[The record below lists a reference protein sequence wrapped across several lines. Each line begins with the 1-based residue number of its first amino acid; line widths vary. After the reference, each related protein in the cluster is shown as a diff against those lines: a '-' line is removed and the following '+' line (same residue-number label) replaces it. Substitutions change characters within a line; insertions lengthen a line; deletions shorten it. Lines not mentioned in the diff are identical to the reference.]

1 MFGRKSWGRHV
12 IAPYCRAHAIPLE
25 GGPKAAFSQR
35 AVPDN
40 ASSPPELE
48 ALSVGNFSLAVLKEK
63 RFGKMKAQFEK
74 EQSASGEFQRQVDAF
89 RDWISSDGAT
99 GYPAVADRY
108 HLYISLACPWASR
121 TLIARKLLGLEKVIG
136 LTVVDPLR
144 DERGWAFCDPNSDST
159 GGASSQEPFASTDP
173 INGFHFLAEAYRL
186 TDPNFDGR
194 VTVPALWDKVT
205 KKIVNNCEDDI
216 CRMFND
222 AFRGLA
228 QNKEIDL
235 FPRDIAAE
243 QEKLSDFIYD
253 KINNGVYKAGFTTRQ
268 HVYERACQQ
277 LFDALDQLEERLAR
291 SRYLFGTRIVETDW
305 RLFCTL
311 IRFDVVYYIHF
322 KCSLRRILDYHNLQG
337 YLIDLYQHDGI
348 AETVNFDHIK
358 RHYYMT
364 HGAIN
369 PSRIVPIGP
378 ILDLTRE
385 HGRATLDAG

>member
-1 MFGRKSWGRHV
+1 
-12 IAPYCRAHAIPLE
+12 
-25 GGPKAAFSQR
+25 
-35 AVPDN
+35 
-40 ASSPPELE
+40 
-48 ALSVGNFSLAVLKEK
+48 
-63 RFGKMKAQFEK
+63 
-74 EQSASGEFQRQVDAF
+74 
-89 RDWISSDGAT
+89 
-99 GYPAVADRY
+99 
-108 HLYISLACPWASR
+108 
-121 TLIARKLLGLEKVIG
+121 
-136 LTVVDPLR
+136 
-144 DERGWAFCDPNSDST
+144 
-159 GGASSQEPFASTDP
+159 
-173 INGFHFLAEAYRL
+173 LAEAYRL

-194 VTVPALWDKVT
+194 VTVPALWDEVT

-243 QEKLSDFIYD
+243 QEKLSGFIYD

-277 LFDALDQLEERLAR
+277 LFDALDQLEGRLAR

-322 KCSLRRILDYHNLQG
+322 KCSLRRILDYYNLQG
-337 YLIDLYQHDGI
+337 YLTDLYQHDGI

-364 HGAIN
+364 HGTIN
-369 PSRIVPIGP
+369 PSRIVPMGP
-378 ILDLTRE
+378 IIDLTRE
-385 HGRATLDAG
+385 HGRARLDAG